1 MLSCPSHI
9 TLYDTDRHVYLPGR
23 ANQLQAQGP
32 PQPLRLEIPWFPMP
46 PTFACPA
53 GLYPMAPKLM
63 PLAPLNP
70 ALSLSSEAIC
80 AHRASAHHGNPPSHA
95 SRMMRMISYS
105 SHAGLAPGI
114 VTHGTN
120 IYAVAT
126 PDPGVHRLCS
136 RAVCATGSASRC
148 PLLAQHC
155 LLCCPCSIG
164 GIGNGRSAHT
174 LTTGPRKWMDP
185 SGS

>member
-70 ALSLSSEAIC
+70 ALSWSSEAIC

-95 SRMMRMISYS
+95 SCMRRFICES
-105 SHAGLAPGI
+105 SPTCLPRGN
-114 VTHGTN
+114 VTHGAN
-120 IYAVAT
+120 IHAIGAA
-126 PDPGVHRLCS
+126 DPGIHGLPS
-136 RAVCATGSASRC
+136 KAIRATSSASCC
-148 PLLAQHC
+148 PRLAQRGC
-155 LLCCPCSIG
+155 
-164 GIGNGRSAHT
+164 
-174 LTTGPRKWMDP
+174 
-185 SGS
+185 